1 MSWLF
6 TSGSQNVGIVISIGI
21 AKHDFIFAREL
32 KSMGVNCNLGKAG
45 IA

>member
-6 TSGSQNVGIVISIGI
+6 TSGGQSIGTVISIGI
-21 AKHDFIFAREL
+21 AKHDFIFAREV
-32 KSMGVNCNLGKAG
+32 KSVGVNCNLGKAG